1 LDEGEDWVFTSD
13 LVQLGKNGFSV
24 TFGLDGAQLG
34 GNDVEGFNDLGGGGF
49 SRFEVFVVL
58 GSGVS
63 EDLLLLV
70 EDVQL
75 GGLVLNLGLEE
86 VEVLGE
92 GLDFVARLG
101 DFVGGELDS
110 SVVSVDFSFAVGEG
124 GGVLEIS
131 FLLLEDEVFSQV
143 LEHLGDVSKRGLV
156 LHLQSDGVQQSLSEV
171 SLFDLFELSEDGH
184 VRITSSLLNE
194 NSVSEN

>member
-143 LEHLGDVSKRGLV
+143 LEHLGDVSEGGFV
-156 LHLQSDGVQQSLSEV
+156 FHLEGDGVQQSLSEFGF
-171 SLFDLFELSEDGH
+171 LDGLELGEHGH
-184 VRITSSLLNE
+184 VGVTSGLLNE
-194 NSVSEN
+194 DGVSEN